1 MKILLIAMLLVS
13 SMLAEIVVIV
23 NPVSK
28 VKNLNAS
35 YVKKVFMKKI
45 KSLPN
50 GEILV
55 PIDQNYESEIYRSFY
70 ESIASKTP
78 GRMSKYWAKLN
89 FTGRGEAPKVVASDS
104 DVIRMV
110 MNNTNMVGY
119 IDSESLNDG
128 VKVIYTL
135 D

>member
-1 MKILLIAMLLVS
+1 MLVAS
-13 SMLAEIVVIV
+13 SLLAEIVVIV

-28 VKNLNAS
+28 VKSLNAS

-50 GEILV
+50 GEVLV
-55 PIDQNYESEIYRSFY
+55 PIDQNYESDVYSSFY
-70 ESIASKTP
+70 DSIASKSP
-78 GRMSKYWAKLN
+78 SRMSKYWAKLT
-89 FTGRGEAPKVVASDS
+89 FTGKGEAPEVVSSDS
-104 DVIRMV
+104 EVIRMI
-110 MNNTNMVGY
+110 MNNTNMIGY

-128 VKVIYTL
+128 VKVVHTI